1 MSTRTLNGHQA
12 SAVSGLLLWAASQG
26 KLGCV
31 TLHATTQEDM
41 ALCVLLWILNSF
53 ATGISV
59 PMSITVDPELGSQWQ
74 SLIVGFAF
82 RVITLEGKVAVSTIP
97 LPELEFT
104 QSRAGFAKEVLRSV
118 RRMYGKSDPG
128 PSTAHWIEQLDRELA
143 HNRLSQPSSRIE
155 GQDEGVGSCLH
166 PCAQLDSARKA
177 RYPTRRRT
185 LTSVQAQQD
194 EAS

>member
-41 ALCVLLWILNSF
+41 ALCVLMWILNSF
-53 ATGISV
+53 ATGISM

-82 RVITLEGKVAVSTIP
+82 RVITMEGK
-97 LPELEFT
+97 
-104 QSRAGFAKEVLRSV
+104 
-118 RRMYGKSDPG
+118 
-128 PSTAHWIEQLDRELA
+128 
-143 HNRLSQPSSRIE
+143 
-155 GQDEGVGSCLH
+155 GSCFDH
-166 PCAQLDSARKA
+166 SFA
-177 RYPTRRRT
+177 
-185 LTSVQAQQD
+185 
-194 EAS
+194 